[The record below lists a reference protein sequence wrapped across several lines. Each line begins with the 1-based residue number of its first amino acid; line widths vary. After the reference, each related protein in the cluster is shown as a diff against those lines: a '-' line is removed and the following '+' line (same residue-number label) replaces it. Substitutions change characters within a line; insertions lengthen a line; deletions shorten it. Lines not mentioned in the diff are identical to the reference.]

1 MWRDLPID
9 LISRSPIARWA
20 PVPLRLIVGYGF
32 MEHGFA
38 KLARGLDAFPAILQ
52 ALGVPAPHLMGWLTI
67 LVEIFGGL
75 AVLLGA
81 LVPLASIP
89 MAAVLL
95 VAIFT
100 VHLPYGFSSIKL
112 QAVTAAG
119 AQFGPPG
126 FETDLLYL
134 ACLAA
139 LVLGGSG
146 PLAIDGL
153 LAKRREI
160 TRPSIADGRDASDMN
175 AGFGSW
181 LLGMSLGASA
191 LGGMLGMASG
201 IFIVLAATTF
211 GSALLYAI
219 SGFGFAVLAAPLF
232 LLFLDPARAIQ
243 LVIIIST
250 VLSIIVLRGLLPA
263 IAPWLLLR
271 LALGSLVGLPLGLVA
286 FRYADPIL
294 VRAAAG
300 AMIFGFAILMAV
312 SRRRSGQPGQGKHWT
327 AFAMSPG
334 LDLAAGA
341 VSGIA
346 SALVGQPGPPV
357 LIYLLLAGA
366 AARTVRATLL
376 AFFALSYGVTLASHA
391 ATIGIPAPTWLAAG
405 ILIPFA
411 FLGGLAGRPIGD
423 RLGAEAFAML
433 AIALLAVAGAYTL
446 GAAAVAFAAA

>member
-1 MWRDLPID
+1 
-9 LISRSPIARWA
+9 
-20 PVPLRLIVGYGF
+20 
-32 MEHGFA
+32 
-38 KLARGLDAFPAILQ
+38 
-52 ALGVPAPHLMGWLTI
+52 
-67 LVEIFGGL
+67 
-75 AVLLGA
+75 
-81 LVPLASIP
+81 
-89 MAAVLL
+89 
-95 VAIFT
+95 
-100 VHLPYGFSSIKL
+100 
-112 QAVTAAG
+112 
-119 AQFGPPG
+119 
-126 FETDLLYL
+126 
-134 ACLAA
+134 
-139 LVLGGSG
+139 
-146 PLAIDGL
+146 
-153 LAKRREI
+153 
-160 TRPSIADGRDASDMN
+160 MN

-181 LLGMSLGASA
+181 LFGMSLGASA

-201 IFIVLAATTF
+201 TFIVLAATTF
-211 GSALLYAI
+211 ASALLYTI
-219 SGFGFAVLAAPLF
+219 SGFGFAVVAAPLF

-250 VLSIIVLRGLLPA
+250 ALSIIVLRGLLPA

-300 AMIFGFAILMAV
+300 AIIFGFAIVMMV

-346 SALVGQPGPPV
+346 GALVGQPGPPV
-357 LIYLLLAGA
+357 LIYLLLAGT

-391 ATIGIPAPTWLAAG
+391 ATIGIAAPTWLAAG
-405 ILIPFA
+405 ILSPFA

-423 RLGAEAFAML
+423 RLGAEAFAKL
-433 AIALLAVAGAYTL
+433 AIALLAMAGAYTL
-446 GAAAVAFAAA
+446 GAAAVAFATA

>member
-1 MWRDLPID
+1 
-9 LISRSPIARWA
+9 
-20 PVPLRLIVGYGF
+20 
-32 MEHGFA
+32 
-38 KLARGLDAFPAILQ
+38 
-52 ALGVPAPHLMGWLTI
+52 
-67 LVEIFGGL
+67 
-75 AVLLGA
+75 
-81 LVPLASIP
+81 
-89 MAAVLL
+89 
-95 VAIFT
+95 
-100 VHLPYGFSSIKL
+100 
-112 QAVTAAG
+112 
-119 AQFGPPG
+119 
-126 FETDLLYL
+126 
-134 ACLAA
+134 
-139 LVLGGSG
+139 
-146 PLAIDGL
+146 
-153 LAKRREI
+153 
-160 TRPSIADGRDASDMN
+160 MN

-181 LLGMSLGASA
+181 LLGMPLGPSA
-191 LGGMLGMASG
+191 LGGMLGMAGG

-250 VLSIIVLRGLLPA
+250 VLSIVVLRGMLPA
-263 IAPWLLLR
+263 VAPWLLLR
-271 LALGSLVGLPLGLVA
+271 LALGGLVGLPLGLVA

-312 SRRRSGQPGQGKHWT
+312 SRRRSGQPGQGRHWT

-334 LDLAAGA
+334 RDLVAGA

-366 AARTVRATLL
+366 TVRTVRATLL
-376 AFFALSYGVTLASHA
+376 AFFALTYGVTLVSHA

-405 ILIPFA
+405 ILLPFA
-411 FLGGLAGRPIGD
+411 FFGGLAGRPIGD
-423 RLGAEAFAML
+423 RLGAEAFAKL

-446 GAAAVAFAAA
+446 AAAAAAFTAS

>member
-1 MWRDLPID
+1 MN
-9 LISRSPIARWA
+9 
-20 PVPLRLIVGYGF
+20 
-32 MEHGFA
+32 
-38 KLARGLDAFPAILQ
+38 
-52 ALGVPAPHLMGWLTI
+52 
-67 LVEIFGGL
+67 
-75 AVLLGA
+75 AV
-81 LVPLASIP
+81 S
-89 MAAVLL
+89 
-95 VAIFT
+95 
-100 VHLPYGFSSIKL
+100 
-112 QAVTAAG
+112 
-119 AQFGPPG
+119 
-126 FETDLLYL
+126 
-134 ACLAA
+134 
-139 LVLGGSG
+139 GSG
-146 PLAIDGL
+146 
-153 LAKRREI
+153 
-160 TRPSIADGRDASDMN
+160 
-175 AGFGSW
+175 

-191 LGGMLGMASG
+191 FGGMLGMVTG

-250 VLSIIVLRGLLPA
+250 VTSIVVLRGLLPA
-263 IAPWLLLR
+263 IAPWLLFR
-271 LALGSLVGLPLGLVA
+271 LALGGLVGLPLGLVA

-300 AMIFGFAILMAV
+300 AMILGFAILMAV
-312 SRRRSGQPGQGKHWT
+312 SRLRSGQLGQGKHWM

-334 LDLAAGA
+334 LDFAAGT

-366 AARTVRATLL
+366 EVRTVRATLL
-376 AFFALSYGVTLASHA
+376 AFFALTYGVTLASHA

-405 ILIPFA
+405 ILIPFG

-446 GAAAVAFAAA
+446 GAAAVAFAA

>member
-1 MWRDLPID
+1 
-9 LISRSPIARWA
+9 
-20 PVPLRLIVGYGF
+20 
-32 MEHGFA
+32 
-38 KLARGLDAFPAILQ
+38 
-52 ALGVPAPHLMGWLTI
+52 
-67 LVEIFGGL
+67 
-75 AVLLGA
+75 
-81 LVPLASIP
+81 
-89 MAAVLL
+89 
-95 VAIFT
+95 
-100 VHLPYGFSSIKL
+100 
-112 QAVTAAG
+112 
-119 AQFGPPG
+119 
-126 FETDLLYL
+126 
-134 ACLAA
+134 
-139 LVLGGSG
+139 
-146 PLAIDGL
+146 
-153 LAKRREI
+153 
-160 TRPSIADGRDASDMN
+160 MN

-181 LLGMSLGASA
+181 LLGMSSVGA
-191 LGGMLGMASG
+191 LGGMLGMAIA
-201 IFIVLAATTF
+201 IFIVLAATTL

-232 LLFLDPARAIQ
+232 LLFLDPAPAIQ
-243 LVIIIST
+243 LVIIMST
-250 VLSIIVLRGLLPA
+250 VLSIIMLRGLLPA

-294 VRAAAG
+294 VRATAG

-312 SRRRSGQPGQGKHWT
+312 SRRRSGQPGPGKHWT
-327 AFAMSPG
+327 PFAMSPG

-341 VSGIA
+341 VSGFA
-346 SALVGQPGPPV
+346 GALVGQPGPPV

-391 ATIGIPAPTWLAAG
+391 ATIGIPASTWLAAG

-411 FLGGLAGRPIGD
+411 FFGALAGRPIGD

>member
-1 MWRDLPID
+1 M
-9 LISRSPIARWA
+9 S
-20 PVPLRLIVGYGF
+20 
-32 MEHGFA
+32 
-38 KLARGLDAFPAILQ
+38 
-52 ALGVPAPHLMGWLTI
+52 
-67 LVEIFGGL
+67 
-75 AVLLGA
+75 
-81 LVPLASIP
+81 
-89 MAAVLL
+89 
-95 VAIFT
+95 
-100 VHLPYGFSSIKL
+100 
-112 QAVTAAG
+112 
-119 AQFGPPG
+119 
-126 FETDLLYL
+126 
-134 ACLAA
+134 
-139 LVLGGSG
+139 
-146 PLAIDGL
+146 
-153 LAKRREI
+153 
-160 TRPSIADGRDASDMN
+160 

-201 IFIVLAATTF
+201 IFVVLAATTF
-211 GSALLYAI
+211 ASALLYAI

-250 VLSIIVLRGLLPA
+250 ALSIIVLRGLLPA

-300 AMIFGFAILMAV
+300 AIIFGFAIVMAV
-312 SRRRSGQPGQGKHWT
+312 SRRRSGQPAQGKHWT

-346 SALVGQPGPPV
+346 GALVGQPGPPV

-376 AFFALSYGVTLASHA
+376 AFFALLYGVTLASHA

-405 ILIPFA
+405 TLIPFA

-433 AIALLAVAGAYTL
+433 AIGLLAVAGAYTL
-446 GAAAVAFAAA
+446 GAAGVALASP